1 MKAMKTT
8 LLAGLVLSVVVVTAR
23 AQEPAREPSEDED
36 ARQEP
41 QRHIR
46 VLENPY
52 DIASFYRSHQ
62 GDYFG
67 YQAPGMGERYPIAG
81 FYRQNG
87 GQGYGYSRF
96 WTSGYSGRS
105 RGGMMLGYRRRIGD
119 NGDIYL
125 LAPFLAP
132 VGPLSGAFL
141 GDR

>member
-1 MKAMKTT
+1 MKPMKML
-8 LLAGLVLSVVVVTAR
+8 LLAGLVLGFAAVTAR
-23 AQEPAREPSEDED
+23 AQEPAEDEE
-36 ARQEP
+36 ARPEP
-41 QRHIR
+41 VRKIR

-52 DIASFYRSHQ
+52 DLASFYRSHE

-67 YQAPGMGERYPIAG
+67 LQAPGAGERYPIAG

-87 GQGYGYSRF
+87 GRAYGYSRF

-105 RGGMMLGYRRRIGD
+105 RGGMTLGYRRRIGD

-132 VGPLSGAFL
+132 IGPLSGAFL
-141 GDR
+141 GER

>member
-1 MKAMKTT
+1 MKAMKMM
-8 LLAGLVLSVVVVTAR
+8 LLAGLVLGLAAVSAR
-23 AQEPAREPSEDED
+23 AQEPAEDQEARPEPV
-36 ARQEP
+36 RK
-41 QRHIR
+41 IR

-62 GDYFG
+62 SEGDYFG
-67 YQAPGMGERYPIAG
+67 LQAVGTGERYPIAG

-87 GQGYGYSRF
+87 GRGYGYSQF

-105 RGGMMLGYRRRIGD
+105 RRGLTLGYRRRIGD

-132 VGPLSGAFL
+132 VGPLSGIFL

>member
-1 MKAMKTT
+1 MKAMKAT
-8 LLAGLVLSVVVVTAR
+8 LLAGLVLSLAAVTAR
-23 AQEPAREPSEDED
+23 AQEPAEDEE
-36 ARQEP
+36 ARPEP
-41 QRHIR
+41 VRKIR

-62 GDYFG
+62 GEGDYFG
-67 YQAPGMGERYPIAG
+67 LQAPGTSERYPIAG

-87 GQGYGYSRF
+87 GRGYGYSQF

-132 VGPLSGAFL
+132 IGPLSGAFL

>member
-1 MKAMKTT
+1 MKPMKML
-8 LLAGLVLSVVVVTAR
+8 LLAGLVLGFAAATAG
-23 AQEPAREPSEDED
+23 AQEPAEDEE
-36 ARQEP
+36 ARPEP
-41 QRHIR
+41 VRKIR

-52 DIASFYRSHQ
+52 DLASFYRSHE

-67 YQAPGMGERYPIAG
+67 LQAPGASERYPIAG

-87 GQGYGYSRF
+87 GRGYGYSRF

-105 RGGMMLGYRRRIGD
+105 RGGMTLGYRRRIGD

-132 VGPLSGAFL
+132 IGPLSGAFL
-141 GDR
+141 GER

>member
-1 MKAMKTT
+1 MKAMKMM
-8 LLAGLVLSVVVVTAR
+8 LLAGLVLGLAAVSAR
-23 AQEPAREPSEDED
+23 AQEPAEDQEARPEPV
-36 ARQEP
+36 RK
-41 QRHIR
+41 IR

-62 GDYFG
+62 GEGDYFG
-67 YQAPGMGERYPIAG
+67 LQAVGTGERYPIAG

-87 GQGYGYSRF
+87 GRGYGYSQF

-105 RGGMMLGYRRRIGD
+105 RRGLTLGYRRRIGD

-132 VGPLSGAFL
+132 VGPLSGIFL
-141 GDR
+141 GER